1 MLSIYAAVIR
11 QDQTGQPAAGWYPE
25 ERISVAEAIYG
36 FTLGSAYAA
45 GREHHQG
52 SIAAGK
58 WADMIMLS
66 QNIFEC
72 PGEAIR
78 DTEVALTIFDGQIVH
93 YPEGEVDSIRR
104 TVMFAPILGSKF

>member
-11 QDQTGQPAAGWYPE
+11 QDQTGQPPAGWYPE

-36 FTLGSAYAA
+36 FTVGPAYAA
-45 GREHHQG
+45 GKEHRQG
-52 SIAAGK
+52 SITPGK
-58 WADMIMLS
+58 WADMIVLS

-72 PGEAIR
+72 PREAIL

-93 YPEGEVDSIRR
+93 YPEGEVDSIRKSA
-104 TVMFAPILGSKF
+104 MFAPILGPKF